1 MSNTQSNIPTAT
13 AQTGQA
19 IPMFSPTKELE
30 RIGYD
35 NIQREMDKVL
45 KSGTYISG
53 PGVVAF
59 EEAAAEYMGAKYAI
73 AVSSG
78 TMALEL
84 GLKAIG
90 LSPKE
95 SVTINTNTF
104 VAVAEAIIAA
114 GGTPDLVDTDGNTW
128 QMPKVATSNI
138 VLASHLYGNAS
149 NAIQSNTK
157 LLMEDASQSF
167 GARLNGKLLGTFAPI
182 TAVSLYPTKNL
193 SANGDAGIIFTHN
206 EDYAQK
212 CKALRNHG
220 QSGYQ
225 VHQYCGTTGRM
236 DDLLAVV
243 LKLKLAHFD
252 SFIQERR
259 HLAVLYTQKLKGTP
273 LQLPV
278 IESGLEPATNLFVVR
293 TPHRDALKQHL
304 TERQIGCGI
313 HYPTP
318 IHQMPAYA
326 SSTWAQKSLPEA
338 ELLAKETLSLP
349 IWVGM
354 TEEQVTTVCNEIYHF
369 FDATKRS

>member
-1 MSNTQSNIPTAT
+1 MSNTQPSTPHTPTHA
-13 AQTGQA
+13 GQA

-35 NIQREMDKVL
+35 NIQREMEKVL

-53 PGVVAF
+53 PAVVAF
-59 EEAAAEYMGAKYAI
+59 EEAAAEYMGMPYAI

-95 SVTINTNTF
+95 PVTINANTF

-114 GGTPDLVDTDGNTW
+114 GGTPDLVDTDPNNW
-128 QMPKVATSNI
+128 QMPKVSTSNM

-149 NAIQSNTK
+149 AAIHSNTK
-157 LLMEDASQSF
+157 LMMEDASQSF
-167 GARLNGKLLGTFAPI
+167 GARLNGRLLGSFAPI

-193 SANGDAGIIFTHN
+193 ATNGDAGIIFTTN
-206 EDYAQK
+206 EAYAQK

-220 QSGYQ
+220 QAGHQ

-236 DDLLAVV
+236 DDLLAVI

-252 SFIQERR
+252 SFLQERR
-259 HLAVLYTQKLKGTP
+259 HLATLYTQKLKNTP

-278 IESGLEPATNLFVVR
+278 LEQGLEPATNLFVVR
-293 TPHRDALKQHL
+293 TTHRDALKQHL
-304 TERQIGCGI
+304 IEAQIGCGV

-318 IHQMPAYA
+318 IHQMPAYT
-326 SSTWAQKSLPEA
+326 SLPWAQKSLPEA
-338 ELLAKETLSLP
+338 ELLAQETLSLP

-354 TEEQVTTVCNEIYHF
+354 TEDQVSTVCNEVYRF
-369 FDATKRS
+369 FDSLKRH

>member
-1 MSNTQSNIPTAT
+1 MSTNPLAT
-13 AQTGQA
+13 TSSSKSMQA
-19 IPMFSPTKELE
+19 IPMFSPTNELE
-30 RIGYD
+30 VIGYD
-35 NIQREMDKVL
+35 NIHREMDKVL

-53 PGVVAF
+53 PAVANF
-59 EEAAAEYMGAKYAI
+59 EEAAAEYMGTKYAI

-84 GLKAIG
+84 SLKAVGISAG
-90 LSPKE
+90 E
-95 SVTINTNTF
+95 SVTINANTF

-114 GGTPDLVDTDGNTW
+114 GGRPQLIDTDAKNW
-128 QMPKVATSNI
+128 QMPKVSISNV

-149 NAIQSNTK
+149 AAINSHAK
-157 LLMEDASQSF
+157 LLVEDASQSF

-193 SANGDAGIIFTHN
+193 AATGDAGIIFTDN
-206 EDYAQK
+206 EDYALQ

-220 QSGYQ
+220 QSGHQ

-236 DDLLAVV
+236 DDMQAVL

-252 SFIQERR
+252 SFLQERR
-259 HLAVLYTQKLKGTP
+259 HLAALYTKQLKDTP

-278 IESGLEPATNLFVVR
+278 LEPGLEPATNLFVVR
-293 TPHRDALKQHL
+293 TKHRDALRQHL
-304 TERQIGCGI
+304 QQQQIASGI

-318 IHQMPAYA
+318 IHQMPAY
-326 SSTWAQKSLPEA
+326 TTLPWAQISLPEA
-338 ELLAKETLSLP
+338 ESLAFETMSLP

-354 TEEQVTTVCNEIYHF
+354 TEGQVTQVCHEVYSF
-369 FDATKRS
+369 FEQLKG